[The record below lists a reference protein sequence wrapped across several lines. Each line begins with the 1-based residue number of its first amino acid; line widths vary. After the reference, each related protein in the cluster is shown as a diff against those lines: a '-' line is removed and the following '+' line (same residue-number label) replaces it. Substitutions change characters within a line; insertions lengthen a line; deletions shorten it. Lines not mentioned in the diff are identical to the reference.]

1 MGSWIRVGVARANG
15 VPGGGTQ
22 VLLALAADSTLAL
35 KTEAVVGIGKKAIK
49 DVSAPGIDEDD
60 QEGRLGMDA
69 GHSRER
75 FADESNRNVQVAEN
89 VQVADSGWDKEDSSR
104 EYVNEDVEQ

>member
-1 MGSWIRVGVARANG
+1 M
-15 VPGGGTQ
+15 
-22 VLLALAADSTLAL
+22 LLALAADSTLAL

-75 FADESNRNVQVAEN
+75 FADESNRNVQVA
-89 VQVADSGWDKEDSSR
+89 DSGWDKEDSSR

>member
-1 MGSWIRVGVARANG
+1 M
-15 VPGGGTQ
+15 
-22 VLLALAADSTLAL
+22 LLALTADFTLAL

-75 FADESNRNVQVAEN
+75 FADEMCRSLTVAGTKKIAAENTSMRMWSNRF
-89 VQVADSGWDKEDSSR
+89 
-104 EYVNEDVEQ
+104 VEMVVYGL